1 MWKKAR
7 WFIPLLIVLILVLI
21 ILVERAGREK
31 LPTQEL
37 MNAEK
42 AVAEAKE
49 KEADSYAPDLFG
61 KAQESLSRAQD
72 LVREKK
78 YKEAKEAAEAA
89 AGFAQQAISQVELNR
104 SKMKSEAEQIIADIR
119 KEINDLKSLVSKSR
133 KKMTGRESK
142 DLAERIQQWEKEIAD
157 VEKLIE
163 ANKIRQ
169 AFDQLATLKKEVDS
183 LHERFIPSAEEKQ
196 GIK

>member
-1 MWKKAR
+1 MIRIVSKEQKEGIMWKKAR

-61 KAQESLSRAQD
+61 KAQESLSRAKDQI
-72 LVREKK
+72 LEKK
-78 YKEAKEAAEAA
+78 YK
-89 AGFAQQAISQVELNR
+89 
-104 SKMKSEAEQIIADIR
+104 
-119 KEINDLKSLVSKSR
+119 
-133 KKMTGRESK
+133 
-142 DLAERIQQWEKEIAD
+142 
-157 VEKLIE
+157 
-163 ANKIRQ
+163 
-169 AFDQLATLKKEVDS
+169 
-183 LHERFIPSAEEKQ
+183 
-196 GIK
+196 